1 LCDNASAEA
10 LTASE
15 LGEVGALDHFA
26 EFGEFWRFC
35 DSRRPHGGN
44 DYALIAAMSG

>member
-10 LTASE
+10 LTAGD

-26 EFGEFWRFC
+26 EFGEFLVWKC
-35 DSRRPHGGN
+35 
-44 DYALIAAMSG
+44 A